1 MCPATVLLTDELSFP
16 DDIILDV
23 MLLAQKML
31 IHRVLNHCLLHVRH
45 NLSPRNVV
53 NWWMWADE
61 HNGFGELRAT
71 AFSYLVRW
79 EGISASS
86 TTIPINCGLH
96 GFPRQINC
104 MLSRL
109 LLSSQ

>member
-1 MCPATVLLTDELSFP
+1 MLSFP

-61 HNGFGELRAT
+61 HSGFGELRAT
-71 AFSYLVRW
+71 AFSYLVRT
-79 EGISASS
+79 G
-86 TTIPINCGLH
+86 
-96 GFPRQINC
+96 
-104 MLSRL
+104 SRL
-109 LLSSQ
+109 TDLMTFYSTALWV